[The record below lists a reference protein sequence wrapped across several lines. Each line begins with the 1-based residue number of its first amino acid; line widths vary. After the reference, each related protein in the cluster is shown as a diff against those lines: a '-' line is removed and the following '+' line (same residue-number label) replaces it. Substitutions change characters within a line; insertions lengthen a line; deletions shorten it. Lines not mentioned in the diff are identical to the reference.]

1 MRCFDLEVHNNKFE
15 NKKDINKFIM
25 DLLKPLKSSFV
36 RNNTRIHLSNRS
48 SAASDNI
55 AQIEGFSR
63 IIWGLSALD
72 DVDKDWA
79 FWKKV
84 REGLVNGTNPE
95 HEDYFGK
102 LGDYDQRLVEMAAI
116 GYAMVLKP
124 ECIYEPLD
132 NVQKKNLYNWLNQ
145 TNELEVYDCN
155 WKFFTIIINIGF
167 KSVGLPYDKNKMN
180 GYLDDLDSYY
190 MSDGWYRDG
199 DIKEAHADYY
209 IAFAMHYYGLFY
221 SIHMKDID
229 PQRAKRY
236 SQRAVEFAEE
246 FIYWFAEDGEALPYG
261 RSLAYRFA
269 QVAFW
274 SMVVVADVKTSFLL
288 GTIKGIIMRHLRW
301 WNKQAIYDVASRLTI
316 GYAYDNPFVV
326 EGYISPGSVY
336 WGLKTLVIGTL
347 ADNHDFWVVE
357 EKPLPQ
363 LMPTK
368 IQEAASLVIK
378 RDIKSRHVIAYNA
391 GNYHTN
397 GHLHVEC
404 KYEKFAYSTFFGFSV
419 PRSHK
424 GLEFGAFDSTLAVS
438 MDGNYYR
445 HKEKSI
451 KIKLDEQKIKTVWSP
466 YEGVIIHSYL
476 LIGHPWHIR
485 IHKINSDRILYTA
498 EGGFAI
504 GLESLRNIEFNRK
517 IIKKDRSVTVVT
529 DQGYSQIA
537 DLYGNQEVEVICPA
551 SNTNIMNPRTLLP
564 TLRKKLGVGENILAS
579 YVRGDNIPYKEWE
592 VPELSING
600 DVITVTSG
608 NEEFLLELN

>member
-1 MRCFDLEVHNNKFE
+1 
-15 NKKDINKFIM
+15 
-25 DLLKPLKSSFV
+25 
-36 RNNTRIHLSNRS
+36 
-48 SAASDNI
+48 
-55 AQIEGFSR
+55 
-63 IIWGLSALD
+63 
-72 DVDKDWA
+72 
-79 FWKKV
+79 
-84 REGLVNGTNPE
+84 
-95 HEDYFGK
+95 
-102 LGDYDQRLVEMAAI
+102 
-116 GYAMVLKP
+116 
-124 ECIYEPLD
+124 
-132 NVQKKNLYNWLNQ
+132 
-145 TNELEVYDCN
+145 
-155 WKFFTIIINIGF
+155 
-167 KSVGLPYDKNKMN
+167 
-180 GYLDDLDSYY
+180 
-190 MSDGWYRDG
+190 
-199 DIKEAHADYY
+199 
-209 IAFAMHYYGLFY
+209 
-221 SIHMKDID
+221 
-229 PQRAKRY
+229 
-236 SQRAVEFAEE
+236 
-246 FIYWFAEDGEALPYG
+246 
-261 RSLAYRFA
+261 
-269 QVAFW
+269 
-274 SMVVVADVKTSFLL
+274 L

-391 GNYHTN
+391 GSYHTN